1 MAGLFNPTKAREFT
15 LIFYT
20 IKTSKE
26 LEEWINTTINL
37 KRNTEVKSLK
47 PIRGINLAKSGYF
60 LSGSPEITTI
70 YAVTGELG
78 DPVYISGLVRYGWED
93 ISEAEYAYAK
103 NVLLGHPDV
112 IGWIDQ
118 AVPDAK
124 IFDYLLSEGIIQP
137 KVSTDI
143 QQPVIVKPG
152 EPEDPV
158 HIPVYKPKPTITP
171 VDPTVPSNP
180 VTPGEPDGIEE
191 TVKTGSV
198 GFDPMILLIAGLA
211 IVLVVFMKKR

>member
-26 LEEWINTTINL
+26 LEEWINTTISL

-143 QQPVIVKPG
+143 QQPVIVKP
-152 EPEDPV
+152 
-158 HIPVYKPKPTITP
+158 TITP

-180 VTPGEPDGIEE
+180 VTPGEPDRIEE
-191 TVKTGSV
+191 PVKTGSV